1 MTELAARAVRQQQ
14 RPLVLSAKTWMPTPA
29 FARGRHYVG
38 MTARGTDDKSGL
50 RATGMSRLHR
60 L

>member
-29 FARGRHYVG
+29 FARGRLSVG
-38 MTARGTDDKSGL
+38 MTVRGIDHESELLAFGIN
-50 RATGMSRLHR
+50 R
-60 L
+60 